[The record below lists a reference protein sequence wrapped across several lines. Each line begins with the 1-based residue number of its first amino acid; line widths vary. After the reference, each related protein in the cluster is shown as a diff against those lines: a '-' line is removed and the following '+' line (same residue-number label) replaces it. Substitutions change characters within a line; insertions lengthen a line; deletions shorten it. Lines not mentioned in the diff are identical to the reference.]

1 MVRTGFLKRQTSRCS
16 VNMKTVFKR
25 LLSRC
30 SVNNKF
36 KKTIQFFQESTYV
49 GVSLL
54 VKLTVWLP
62 TFTFIFTSY
71 SFRSSDWQIIFKVAI
86 LKTLAKLTGKHMR
99 WSPFSTIKGLH
110 QRFFPVNFGKF
121 FERMVLFFL
130 GFSVFWKQEQYFSYL
145 PIRSNNESKWKLFP
159 VSRSKVFSEIIFPKK
174 LEHF

>member
-30 SVNNKF
+30 SVNNEF

-86 LKTLAKLTGKHMR
+86 LKTLAKLTGKHMW

-121 FERMVLFFL
+121 FIFFAEYIRANGFVLLRLFSILKAVTVLFLFAYP
-130 GFSVFWKQEQYFSYL
+130 KQ
-145 PIRSNNESKWKLFP
+145 
-159 VSRSKVFSEIIFPKK
+159 
-174 LEHF
+174 